1 MDAPK
6 NTPELP
12 PDYYLH
18 YFRYVLDFAGQRYAD
33 FADEA
38 AQRFEATFRALS
50 YKAQCLYVRIANR
63 KPVFFLP
70 EDLHYPEI
78 GDPAAALEELYENK
92 LIERVMP
99 LAIADELLRAEALES
114 LTKARL
120 EQLCAALDEP
130 LPIAPKK
137 ARKGELLNFLHSYR
151 GNFQPHFELIWQIS
165 EREVAFWK
173 FLFFGNLEQE
183 NMSQFVIRDLG
194 NAQFHDWD
202 ETQLSALAH
211 SAQEAQEH
219 FAVHWNYR
227 LFKRMVQYGV
237 PPQAVFEWFDALP
250 KPAFSFPVFDKFC
263 LRLGEWLEKSKL
275 PDEALT
281 VYRYTEKPPSRER
294 QVRILHRRSDTDE
307 ALALCMAIA
316 ENPQTA
322 DEQLFAQDFIR
333 RRHMQGKGTF
343 RKTVTEQL
351 QNAPDITIDAVHK
364 NYVEG
369 AVVRNYQ
376 EQGFHA
382 VHSENYVWRGI
393 FGLMLWE
400 VLYDSPQFIHH
411 PLQRHP
417 TDLFHADFYRH
428 RQEAI
433 HAQLNRF
440 ANSTAAWAYAEQL
453 YLQQEGMV
461 NAFVGWHEAFLPLS
475 ELYFSRMSWEQIRE
489 VLLQIARHPKENARG
504 FPDLVVWNETDF
516 FFVEVKS
523 ENDHLSAQQYFWL
536 QCFHRLQIPAQILRV
551 YFAA

>member
-1 MDAPK
+1 MMDAPK

-18 YFRYVLDFAGQRYAD
+18 YFHYVLDFVGQRYAD

-38 AQRFEATFRALS
+38 ARRFEATFRALS
-50 YKAQCLYVRIANR
+50 YEAQCLYVRIANR

-70 EDLHYPEI
+70 EDLYYPEI
-78 GDPAAALEELYENK
+78 GNPAAALEELHKNK

-99 LAIADELLRAEALES
+99 LAIADDLLRAEALKS

-120 EQLCAALDEP
+120 EQLCTALDEP

-137 ARKGELLNFLHSYR
+137 ARKGDLLNFLHSYQGR
-151 GNFQPHFELIWQIS
+151 FQPHFELIWQIS

-173 FLFFGNLEQE
+173 FLFFGNPEQE

-211 SAQEAQEH
+211 SAQEAQEY
-219 FAVHWNYR
+219 FAAHWNF
-227 LFKRMVQYGV
+227 LTFKRLVKHGV

-250 KPAFSFPVFDKFC
+250 KPSFSFPVFDKFC
-263 LRLGEWLEKSKL
+263 LRLGEWLEKNKL

-307 ALALCMAIA
+307 ALALCMSIA

-333 RRHMQGKGTF
+333 RHTQGKGTF

-351 QNAPDITIDAVHK
+351 LNAPAITVDAAYK

-369 AVVRNYQ
+369 GVVQYYR
-376 EQGFHA
+376 EWGFRA
-382 VHSENYVWRGI
+382 VHSENYVWRGL

-400 VLYDSPQFIHH
+400 VIYDGPQFFHH

-417 TDLFHADFYRH
+417 TNLFHADFYCQ
-428 RQEAI
+428 RQAAI
-433 HAQLNRF
+433 HAQFNRF
-440 ANSTAAWAYAEQL
+440 TESVTAWAYVEQL
-453 YLQQEGMV
+453 YHRQKGMV
-461 NAFVGWHEAFLPLS
+461 NAFIGWREVFLPLA

-489 VLLQIARHPKENARG
+489 VLLQIARNPKENARG
-504 FPDLVVWNETDF
+504 FPDLTVWSETDF

-523 ENDHLSAQQYFWL
+523 GNDQLSARQYFWL
-536 QCFHRLQIPAQILRV
+536 QYFNRLQIPAQILRV
-551 YFAA
+551 CFSA